1 MLGRL
6 RLLAGDR
13 VTACVGAGRAVSDL
27 PVRIG
32 GRSLICVAVL
42 SRRVRGALPVHVAVG
57 IFRDRAAALHR
68 AVFTG
73 GLKRAL
79 VRNTAAG
86 GGAVKIERM
95 REPALWPSDWV
106 PLSTVMKITEAATR
120 ISAAQ
125 NQKNILAKMLRRI
138 TQFLRCSSSRC
149 REYCECAQCHLLPA
163 QVFCGDC

>member
-1 MLGRL
+1 VLGRL

-27 PVRIG
+27 PVGIG

-86 GGAVKIERM
+86 V
-95 REPALWPSDWV
+95 
-106 PLSTVMKITEAATR
+106 
-120 ISAAQ
+120 
-125 NQKNILAKMLRRI
+125 
-138 TQFLRCSSSRC
+138 FLRGALAERSMLSRYFSS
-149 REYCECAQCHLLPA
+149 AGLPPR
-163 QVFCGDC
+163 V

>member
-1 MLGRL
+1 MQGIELP
-6 RLLAGDR
+6 
-13 VTACVGAGRAVSDL
+13 TCVGAGRAVSDL

-86 GGAVKIERM
+86 V
-95 REPALWPSDWV
+95 
-106 PLSTVMKITEAATR
+106 
-120 ISAAQ
+120 
-125 NQKNILAKMLRRI
+125 
-138 TQFLRCSSSRC
+138 FLRGALAERSMLSRYFSS
-149 REYCECAQCHLLPA
+149 AGLPPR
-163 QVFCGDC
+163 V